1 MRGPLGR
8 YLAEDITMPPP
19 VIFLATSLL
28 LSIPSVA
35 AAQVPQDLRE
45 AMQARVAAVWKKD
58 TTAWS
63 RLTADEFTVVVPE
76 GRLQTKADRLASL
89 AAEPPEPP
97 HPLEREQ
104 IHIYGD
110 AAAVRRFID
119 GSEWVLEVW
128 ARQKGAWRV
137 VASQVNLAKS

>member
-19 VIFLATSLL
+19 VMFLATSLL
-28 LSIPSVA
+28 LCIPTIA

-110 AAAVRRFID
+110 APRFVVSSMEVNGCSRSGPARR
-119 GSEWVLEVW
+119 GH
-128 ARQKGAWRV
+128 GAWSLRR
-137 VASQVNLAKS
+137 